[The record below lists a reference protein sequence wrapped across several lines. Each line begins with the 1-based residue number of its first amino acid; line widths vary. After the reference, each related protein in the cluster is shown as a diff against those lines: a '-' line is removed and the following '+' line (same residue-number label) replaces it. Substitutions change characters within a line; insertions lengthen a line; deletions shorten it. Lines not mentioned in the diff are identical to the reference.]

1 MSSARAIAFISKA
14 GVERRIEGRTSNFGV
29 ERVEPINAESAFD
42 LASITKIMATTTL
55 IALLVDT
62 GEIRLNQKISN
73 LIPEWRI
80 SEKEDLTLEDLLR
93 HESGLEEW
101 RPFYI
106 TCKSPDEVFSKIVS
120 LPLKYPK
127 RSGFHYSDLNFMV
140 LGRVIEIV
148 HKAPI
153 SRAFQE
159 EIARPLSLT
168 NTSFSAP
175 INQENVVATS
185 IGDSI
190 EAKMV
195 RTKIPY
201 EVPEDPE
208 NFNRWRTQ
216 VLSGEINDG
225 NSFHVFQG
233 TAGHAGLFSTL
244 NDLTRYIEGLLEG
257 FISRKT
263 LEEFSKPRTFAE
275 QGIGFKRFRVPGSS
289 FPIGHFGFT
298 GTGFA
303 IDIERKTGLVYLGN
317 RLHTKSEYRPMTEIW
332 SEEFK
337 EFSSRG

>member
-55 IALLVDT
+55 IALLIDT

-148 HKAPI
+148 HKAPV